1 MQFFAKLM
9 SPGATEVLLNHKVF
23 VGLRQISLLP
33 VTHSIEVA
41 LLFTNSIKKSI
52 ERVLRRLVWDR
63 MASLFVRD
71 TQFIVVATKQIGL
84 PTCWECL
91 GRV

>member
-1 MQFFAKLM
+1 M
-9 SPGATEVLLNHKVF
+9 SLGATEVLLNHKVF

-52 ERVLRRLVWDR
+52 ERVLRKLVWDR

-71 TQFIVVATKQIGL
+71 TQFIAVATKQIGL

-91 GRV
+91 GRI